1 MTDLIGKSILRVED
15 ERLLT
20 GEGTFTDDFSFEGE
34 LFACFVR
41 SPYAHARIR
50 SIDVSVAA
58 RMPGVRFVAN
68 GETLVKAGLQP
79 IDSLTRNPNFPICNK
94 DGSPLPD
101 IRRWPLAREKVR
113 VVGEAV
119 AAVVADSVQA
129 ARDAAEAILV
139 DYEPIEAVVDVDH
152 AQSPK
157 SPLIW
162 EELDSN
168 VCVDCEHGD
177 PSAVDAAFAE
187 AHNVVSMT
195 LEYPRHIV
203 AFMEPRAV
211 VARYDK
217 DTERYEVRCGSQSAH
232 WHQAGIA
239 EILNVPIDQVRV
251 ISSDTGGGFGARA
264 MTYPEFAVVAWLS
277 QQTGSVVRYTLDRS
291 ESFLTD
297 SQSRDHRLTV
307 ELAVDECGTM
317 TALRL
322 SSVWRLGA
330 YLNPRSVW
338 LYALYMQLVRCGLYR
353 IPTSYCQIKGM
364 FTNSAN
370 IGAFRGVARAEA
382 CYALERVVDKA
393 AHELGIDPI
402 TFRNMNTIQPH
413 EMPWTASSGARYS
426 AGDYPAN
433 FQMLLEHIDWVEYEQ
448 RREASAQ
455 NGMHRGLGFATYVD
469 SVGGSPNEFA
479 EVLVDGEIVE
489 LKVGTKSIGV
499 AHETV
504 FAQLVASRLQIPME
518 RIRFVEGDTDRV
530 TMGNG
535 THASRS
541 LRIGG
546 SAIHFSAEKV
556 LKKAREFAAEYL
568 EVSSNDLEYDSGL
581 FCVSGTDRQI
591 SLFDV
596 AKLIRKESG
605 DDLIAA
611 HEHVTQGHMYASG
624 CQACEVEIDAET
636 GEVRIDR
643 FLTVCDPGK
652 IYNPMVVEGQ
662 VHGGIAQG
670 IGHAIL
676 EKAQYDSLTGQLV
689 SGSFMDY
696 TLPRADD
703 MPMFESFW
711 NPVETDENPLGT
723 KGVGE
728 LGITGSPAAIMNA
741 ITDALRPLGVTD
753 IQMPATSESLWR
765 LIRNAS

>member
-1 MTDLIGKSILRVED
+1 MTDLIGKSIKRVED

-20 GEGTFTDDFSFEGE
+20 GEGTFTDDLSFDGE

-41 SPYAHARIR
+41 SPYAHARIHSVDA
-50 SIDVSVAA
+50 SIAA

-68 GETLVKAGLQP
+68 GETLVKAGLQAV
-79 IDSLTRNPNFPICNK
+79 DSLTRDPRYPICNK
-94 DGSPLPD
+94 DGSALPD
-101 IRRWPLAREKVR
+101 VRRWPLARGKVR

-119 AAVVADSVQA
+119 AVVVADSVQA
-129 ARDAAEAILV
+129 ARDAAESVSV
-139 DYEPIEAVVDVDH
+139 DYEPIEAVVDVDL
-152 AQSPK
+152 AQSPE
-157 SPLIW
+157 SPLVW

-168 VCVDCEHGD
+168 VCVDCEDGD
-177 PSAVDAAFAE
+177 PSAVDTAFAE
-187 AHNVVSMT
+187 ANKVVSIT
-195 LEYPRHIV
+195 LKYPRHIV

-211 VARYDK
+211 IARYDE
-217 DTERYEVRCGSQSAH
+217 DTERYELTCGSQAAH
-232 WHQAGIA
+232 WHQVGIA
-239 EILNVPIDQVRV
+239 EILNVPVDQVRV
-251 ISSDTGGGFGARA
+251 ISPDTGGGFGARA
-264 MTYPEFAVVAWLS
+264 TPYPEFAVVAWLA
-277 QQTGSVVRYTLDRS
+277 QQTGSVVRCTLDRS

-307 ELAVDECGTM
+307 ELAVDELGTM

-322 SSVWRLGA
+322 SSIWRLGA

-338 LYALYMQLVRCGLYR
+338 LYALYLQLVRSGLYR
-353 IPTSYCQIKGM
+353 IPVSYCQMKGL
-364 FTNSAN
+364 FTNTAN

-393 AHELGIDPI
+393 AHEIGIDPI

-413 EMPWTASSGARYS
+413 EMPWIASSGAQYS
-426 AGDYPAN
+426 AGDFPEN
-433 FQMLLEHIDWVEYEQ
+433 FQMLLEHIDWMAYEQ

-455 NGMHRGLGFATYVD
+455 DGVYRGLGFATYVD
-469 SVGGSPNEFA
+469 SVGGTPSEFA
-479 EVLVDGEIVE
+479 EILVDGEFVE
-489 LKVGTKSIGV
+489 VRVGTKSIGV
-499 AHETV
+499 GHETV

-518 RIRFVEGDTDRV
+518 RIRFVDGDTDRV
-530 TMGNG
+530 QMGNG

-546 SAIHFSAEKV
+546 SAIHFSAEKM
-556 LKKAREFAAEYL
+556 LKKASDFAADHL
-568 EVSSNDLEYDSGL
+568 EVSPNDLEYDSGE
-581 FCVSGTDRQI
+581 FRVSGTDKQI
-591 SLFDV
+591 GLFDV
-596 AKLIRKESG
+596 AKLIRKDSADE
-605 DDLIAA
+605 LIAA
-611 HEHVTQGHMYASG
+611 HEHVTQGHMFASG

-636 GEVRIDR
+636 GEVRIAR
-643 FLTVCDPGK
+643 LLTVSDPGK

-662 VHGGIAQG
+662 VHGAIAHG
-670 IGHAIL
+670 IGHAVL
-676 EKAQYDSLTGQLV
+676 EKAQYDNLTGQLI

-703 MPMFESFW
+703 LPMFETFW
-711 NPVETDENPLGT
+711 NPVETDENPLGA

-765 LIRNAS
+765 LIRKSA